1 MGSLVFLC
9 WKEQCQ
15 HLLPVPGGQRM
26 CRRAPASGLSSI
38 PRMLRAV
45 EGESVGTVSEAQGPQ
60 RDTGAPARQPGLWQG
75 TGSQAGA
82 TGLHSWP
89 DPSAK
94 IPTSPYRVQSAGNPA
109 AGTAVR
115 THFAKVLKTAGG
127 ARSQGRGGGGG
138 KKRRKTPRC
147 GGDCG
152 SVAQLLSPQA
162 TQMCS
167 VGSPRMSVL
176 AWEANLA
183 FQGQGGGSQP
193 PLKPP

>member
-1 MGSLVFLC
+1 MPAFAARAR
-9 WKEQCQ
+9 
-15 HLLPVPGGQRM
+15 GQRM
-26 CRRAPASGLSSI
+26 CGRAPSSGPSPI
-38 PRMLRAV
+38 PRMIRAV
-45 EGESVGTVSEAQGPQ
+45 EGGSVGAVSGAQGPQ
-60 RDTGAPARQPGLWQG
+60 GNTGSPARQAGLWQG

-82 TGLHSWP
+82 AGLHSWP
-89 DPSAK
+89 DPGAK

-127 ARSQGRGGGGG
+127 DRSQGRGGGEEEEDAEVGG
-138 KKRRKTPRC
+138 RLFRWHSCCTRRPPRC
-147 GGDCG
+147 ARWAPPGC
-152 SVAQLLSPQA
+152 QP
-162 TQMCS
+162 
-167 VGSPRMSVL
+167 

>member
-1 MGSLVFLC
+1 MWG
-9 WKEQCQ
+9 
-15 HLLPVPGGQRM
+15 
-26 CRRAPASGLSSI
+26 RAPAAGPSPI
-38 PRMLRAV
+38 PRMLCAV
-45 EGESVGTVSEAQGPQ
+45 EGENVGAVSEAQGPQ

-75 TGSQAGA
+75 TGSQAGVA
-82 TGLHSWP
+82 GLHSWP
-89 DPSAK
+89 DPGAK

-127 ARSQGRGGGGG
+127 ARSQGRGE
-138 KKRRKTPRC
+138 KRRKTPGW
-147 GGDCG
+147 GGDCA
-152 SVAQLLSPQA
+152 SVAQLLSPKA

-167 VGSPRMSVL
+167 LGTSRMSVI